1 MIDQLT
7 LLVSTLPLLVHKK
20 EFLYEN
26 FNQNLLHITRIGSMG
41 LCDHSYITS
50 LFMNRF
56 FFSYQNVNMLRNLLG
71 LLDFFKNSR
80 IENDG
85 YSLFMFI
92 LKGNNTLK

>member
-1 MIDQLT
+1 
-7 LLVSTLPLLVHKK
+7 
-20 EFLYEN
+20 
-26 FNQNLLHITRIGSMG
+26 MG

-56 FFSYQNVNMLRNLLG
+56 FFSYQNVNILCNLLG

-85 YSLFMFI
+85 YSLCMFI

>member
-1 MIDQLT
+1 M
-7 LLVSTLPLLVHKK
+7 HKK

-56 FFSYQNVNMLRNLLG
+56 FFSYQNVNILCNLLG

-85 YSLFMFI
+85 YSLCMFI